1 MRNIQTRV
9 NCKKYGNIF
18 NVDLFSFFFGSKN
31 VSFLARKFF
40 NWHLYCFLLVQG
52 HFFKIVNLYLLI
64 RLLEDLIYSMN
75 FYSIIF
81 CIKNHFLST
90 VKYNLVSQFICHSA
104 NYSFKFKRP
113 WKFKKFRK
121 SLRPF
126 REICLKIAKSFK
138 NIHCFLPSSQ

>member
-1 MRNIQTRV
+1 MSLFHLQSISYLQRFVILRL
-9 NCKKYGNIF
+9 
-18 NVDLFSFFFGSKN
+18 DLWRRQIRYLNFQAH
-31 VSFLARKFF
+31 SFLWVRSK
-40 NWHLYCFLLVQG
+40 QS